1 MTDSTDAQHRQ
12 QRVDWLCCAYPYMPP
27 GRLLRKVEQEIR
39 SLERVRGGRRHSL
52 TVSRDLLEATGWAHL
67 LRACLLQDLGR
78 VHPARVE
85 CAVVDSLGRESGQT
99 ILRHWAREVR
109 IWQTEDAGAWHHAA
123 QLAATAVD
131 RAAPSNIGVQLLVH
145 DALCSARTGDRRR
158 MTTPS
163 TMLRLCSVGWRH
175 R

>member
-1 MTDSTDAQHRQ
+1 MPVQVKIMIVERVGWVVREVRCGRSLTEIGPPLMTDSTDAQHRQ

-109 IWQTEDAGAWHHAA
+109 IWQSED
-123 QLAATAVD
+123 
-131 RAAPSNIGVQLLVH
+131 
-145 DALCSARTGDRRR
+145 
-158 MTTPS
+158 
-163 TMLRLCSVGWRH
+163 
-175 R
+175 